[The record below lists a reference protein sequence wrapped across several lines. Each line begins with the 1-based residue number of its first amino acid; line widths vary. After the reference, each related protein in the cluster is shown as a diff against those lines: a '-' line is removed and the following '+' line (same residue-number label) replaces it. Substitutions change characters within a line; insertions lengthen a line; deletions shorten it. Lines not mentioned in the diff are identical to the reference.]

1 MKKLLTWSKN
11 NWQLIVIVTLVF
23 YAFTSSVGMPIPL
36 MNNSYNSTLEYESG
50 MEFAPTAKMQS
61 LPRTTSFY
69 ADEST
74 DMHVD
79 VAERRTVDNNYISLK
94 VENVNKALGDIKQK
108 TLELKG
114 FVVSFNVSR
123 PEESTTADVVIR
135 IPKTTAEDL
144 QAYIRGL
151 GVKVVSES
159 MDSSD
164 ITDQYRD
171 LETELQIYQENKGRF
186 EQILNR
192 ATTVEEILQVQNEII
207 NIQRQIDSI
216 KGQKQYL
223 ERVSE
228 SVRFTV
234 YLATDEY
241 ALPYVPDKSWNPKAI
256 FKEAVRSMILSLR
269 GIGNIII
276 WIAVYSVI
284 WAPIALAIFFWRKRK
299 N

>member
-11 NWQLIVIVTLVF
+11 NWQLIVIVALVF
-23 YAFTSSVGMPIPL
+23 YAFTNSVGMPIPL
-36 MNNSYNSTLEYESG
+36 MNNSYNSTLEYGSG

-74 DMHVD
+74 DMYVD
-79 VAERRTVDNNYISLK
+79 VAERRTIDNNYISLK

-223 ERVSE
+223 ESVSE

-256 FKEAVRSMILSLR
+256 FKEAVRSMILSIR
-269 GIGNIII
+269 GLGNIII
-276 WIAVYSVI
+276 WAAVYSVI